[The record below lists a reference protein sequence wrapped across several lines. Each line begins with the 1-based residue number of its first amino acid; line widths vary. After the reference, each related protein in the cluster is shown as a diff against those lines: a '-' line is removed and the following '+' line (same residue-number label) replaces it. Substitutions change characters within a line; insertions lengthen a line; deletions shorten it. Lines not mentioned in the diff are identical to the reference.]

1 MQSEIFKGQKI
12 LLSTEPKVYCVCIW
26 KLAKPDTSTSREF
39 LAHTKQQMAKRNW
52 VAIGA
57 AFTPKIN

>member
-1 MQSEIFKGQKI
+1 M
-12 LLSTEPKVYCVCIW
+12 CIW
-26 KLAKPDTSTSREF
+26 KWANSDTSTSRKF